1 MQQQKLF
8 FPCKQ
13 DRFMHSFKHSSYLE
27 RVMFEVGM
35 ISRWGWQVPMN
46 WLGQSPSSLYP
57 PPEGTGY
64 TWTYYS
70 SVWLLCCDPLA
81 HRSLSN
87 PASIGWCRSHFFSPA
102 SSRSRRQFHR
112 RTCSQIF
119 WSCMC
124 GTLAWNLRESKPHH
138 TSLHYVWVAEVHKEM
153 LLCLLFICSNYQ

>member
-1 MQQQKLF
+1 MKYEVIYVYSYPYYLEFLIMQQQKLF

-70 SVWLLCCDPLA
+70 SV
-81 HRSLSN
+81 
-87 PASIGWCRSHFFSPA
+87 
-102 SSRSRRQFHR
+102 
-112 RTCSQIF
+112 
-119 WSCMC
+119 
-124 GTLAWNLRESKPHH
+124 
-138 TSLHYVWVAEVHKEM
+138 
-153 LLCLLFICSNYQ
+153 